1 MFTADRLRL
10 LLATALLCLLG
21 GPLRAETYAIDPTHT
36 YASFEIDHLGFSTQ
50 RGQFNRSRGSLRY
63 DPAQQLGEVDI
74 HIDAASLDTGLAAR
88 DDILRGEDWF
98 NVAANPDI
106 LFRSTAF
113 VFEGNRLIAIDGR
126 LALLGQTRPLRLD
139 ISRVKCGLNFVSRK
153 RGCGADATATLRRSD
168 FGLTNGLPFI
178 GDEVRLRIQ
187 VEAYAP

>member
-1 MFTADRLRL
+1 MFTAARH
-10 LLATALLCLLG
+10 LAGLFLLCIVLALPAG
-21 GPLRAETYAIDPTHT
+21 AETYDIDPTHT

-63 DPAQQLGEVDI
+63 DPVQQQGEVDI
-74 HIDAASLDTGLAAR
+74 HIDAASIDTGLAAR

-113 VFEGNRLIAIDGR
+113 VFDGPRLTAIDGR
-126 LALLGQTRPLRLD
+126 LTLLGQSRPLRLD
-139 ISRVKCGLNFVSRK
+139 IQRVKCGLNFVSRK

-168 FGLTNGLPFI
+168 FGLNNGLPFI

>member
-1 MFTADRLRL
+1 MFTADRLRP

-63 DPAQQLGEVDI
+63 EPAQRLGEVDI
-74 HIDAASLDTGLAAR
+74 HIEAASLDTGLAAR

-98 NVAANPDI
+98 NVTANPDI

-126 LALLGQTRPLRLD
+126 LTLLGQTRPLRLD

-153 RGCGADATATLRRSD
+153 RGCGADATATIRRSE
-168 FGLTNGLPFI
+168 FGLNNGLPFI